1 MSQEALGNAAGS
13 LFPLAVSKIGEY
25 DRQNR
30 LISPFVNTDGY
41 AVIGEGGVLGYNMFA
56 YCNNVPVNK
65 SDTDGSRPV
74 EVDEDPNR
82 RLVATI
88 NPRAPKQTGIGNN
101 NAISTAQ
108 ETSDLDEFLNKSAQS
123 AWSIITSITL
133 DAGIGAG
140 AYYEGNILGLQGSI
154 GGHHAAIAFHY
165 SFDEGLSVGSFWE
178 VSADIGFA
186 GFTVGPFRGR
196 FNPWWPWLGERDTS
210 PNHTPLYN
218 IAQGKC
224 LLCRRDYRSQ
234 PFR

>member
-1 MSQEALGNAAGS
+1 M
-13 LFPLAVSKIGEY
+13 
-25 DRQNR
+25 
-30 LISPFVNTDGY
+30 
-41 AVIGEGGVLGYNMFA
+41 LGYNMFA
-56 YCNNVPVNK
+56 YCNNDPVNK
-65 SDTDGSRPV
+65 NDTDGSRPV
-74 EVDEDPNR
+74 EMDEDPNR

-154 GGHHAAIAFHY
+154 GGHHDAIAFHY

-196 FNPWWPWLGERDTS
+196 FNPWWSWLGERDTS

-224 LLCRRDYRSQ
+224 LSGCICGPIIWNGNTSIFEGIRTDL
-234 PFR
+234 PI